1 MSYCVNCGAELGK
14 DLKRCPLCGTEVIN
28 PNEEK
33 YEGPGFFPAS
43 RVNVPPV
50 SKKELALLL
59 SAMLA
64 SVALCCALLNLA
76 LRPDTVWSLYAAGAC
91 AVLWVWAVLPL
102 LIRGMPAF
110 VRLGTDLLAAALY
123 VLLIAAASG
132 GMDWY
137 LRLALPLILCALIL
151 SVLICLALR
160 GGHRSILTTV
170 MLILSGIGIMSVLTE
185 LFLDLYLY
193 SRWTPLWSL
202 VVLAV
207 CLGFC
212 IPLLIARL
220 VPSLREELRRRFH
233 L

>member
-1 MSYCVNCGAELGK
+1 MSYCVNCGVELGK

-33 YEGPGFFPAS
+33 YEGPGFVPA
-43 RVNVPPV
+43 RQVNVPPV

-76 LRPDTVWSLYAAGAC
+76 LRPHTVWSLYAAGAC
-91 AVLWVWAVLPL
+91 ALLWVWVVLPL
-102 LIRGMPAF
+102 LIRGRPVIIKLSA
-110 VRLGTDLLAAALY
+110 DLLAAALY
-123 VLLIAAASG
+123 VLLIAAVSG

-137 LRLALPLILCALIL
+137 LRLALPLMLCVLIV
-151 SVLICLALR
+151 SALICLALR
-160 GGHRSILTTV
+160 GGHRSILSTV

-185 LFLDLYLY
+185 LFIDLYLC

-202 VVLAV
+202 VVLTV

-220 VPSLREELRRRFH
+220 LPSMREELRRRFH